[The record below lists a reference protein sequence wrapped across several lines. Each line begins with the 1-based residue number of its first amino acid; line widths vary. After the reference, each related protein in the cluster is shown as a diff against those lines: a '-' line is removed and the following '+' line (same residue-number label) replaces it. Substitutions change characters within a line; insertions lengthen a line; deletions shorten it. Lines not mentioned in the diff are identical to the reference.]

1 MFFPHTGA
9 ENNVCKPLKIVQ
21 PQKNKDSKIC
31 LKTSHAL
38 HTL

>member
-9 ENNVCKPLKIVQ
+9 ENNYSKPSKIVQ
-21 PQKNKDSKIC
+21 PQKNKDNKIC
-31 LKTSHAL
+31 LKTRHAL